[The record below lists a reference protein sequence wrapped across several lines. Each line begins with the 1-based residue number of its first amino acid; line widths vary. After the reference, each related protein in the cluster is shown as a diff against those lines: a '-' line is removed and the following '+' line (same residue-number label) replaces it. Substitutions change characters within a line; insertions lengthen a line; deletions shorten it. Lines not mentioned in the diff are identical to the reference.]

1 MKGFQPVS
9 VDTAGSGFLVS
20 AHGLP
25 PRNPVFPTVNVLY
38 LAYLSKSVN
47 TGMPGRQPPGVL
59 YLSFFMFILI
69 RKGHEPAG
77 VTGSGKDRKA
87 GKKNEK
93 DKDIIE

>member
-1 MKGFQPVS
+1 
-9 VDTAGSGFLVS
+9 
-20 AHGLP
+20 
-25 PRNPVFPTVNVLY
+25 
-38 LAYLSKSVN
+38 
-47 TGMPGRQPPGVL
+47 
-59 YLSFFMFILI
+59 MFILI